1 MYKIHMANNCWFICF
16 SNEAIDIRE
25 SALNN
30 DKLDDAYIQAVASHT
45 LSILFSKL
53 TGHYIRM
60 SVTSLLDYI
69 NKNDKWTSNNINTAM
84 VIVIEHI
91 HVHIPFDIDY
101 IYNS

>member
-1 MYKIHMANNCWFICF
+1 
-16 SNEAIDIRE
+16 
-25 SALNN
+25 
-30 DKLDDAYIQAVASHT
+30 
-45 LSILFSKL
+45 
-53 TGHYIRM
+53 M

-69 NKNDKWTSNNINTAM
+69 NKNDKWTSNNINTTM